1 MNWLYFQLIASMP
14 TPRRVVLTG
23 TPIQNDLQEF
33 FSIVEFCNPG
43 LLGML
48 LDPYINYFQK
58 VSRTYGYTYMYD
70 IYRKRKKKIET
81 IWSWKM
87 STFSKYLFSFKMKVH
102 VGLTTGFFFVRIFW
116 IIQKSVWKSYR
127 CLPSTKCFA
136 WRYWIGSR
144 EREWTQSYYET
155 ICSSAISRNQYQIP
169 AS

>member
-1 MNWLYFQLIASMP
+1 MP

-48 LDPYINYFQK
+48 LDPYNNILSKCVRNIQVH
-58 VSRTYGYTYMYD
+58 VSVEKGFFFRGYDHGKCQLLY
-70 IYRKRKKKIET
+70 
-81 IWSWKM
+81 
-87 STFSKYLFSFKMKVH
+87 SFKMKVRI
-102 VGLTTGFFFVRIFW
+102 GLTTGFFFVRIFC

-127 CLPSTKCFA
+127 CLPPTKCFT

-155 ICSSAISRNQYQIP
+155 IRSSAISRNKYKIP
-169 AS
+169 TS

>member
-87 STFSKYLFSFKMKVH
+87 STLSKYLLSFKMKVH

-127 CLPSTKCFA
+127 CLPPTKCFT

-155 ICSSAISRNQYQIP
+155 IRSSAISRNKYKIP
-169 AS
+169 TS